1 MKIIVRLSLIA
12 ILFASC
18 AGKYGRLLKST
29 NNEAKYKAANEYYD
43 KKQWSKAQDLYNS
56 VMSYMRGTPR
66 YETMYYKYA
75 YCAFYQKDYMNAEQL
90 FKTFSDNFPTSQYQE
105 EISFNRAFC
114 YYKQSPRPE
123 LDQTPTQKA
132 MATYQEF
139 VNTYPTSTRVPQAN
153 DYIKACMAKL
163 EEKEY
168 LGCKLYYDM
177 GYFKSAHVTFQLLMD
192 DYPES
197 VHTDTY
203 LFYSIE
209 SIYKYATKSLEE
221 HQIERYNTTKAECDD
236 FENRFPNS
244 TLLDKVKDY
253 KQLSDKAINIIK
265 AKIAKYEQA
274 KEANKS

>member
-1 MKIIVRLSLIA
+1 MKIIVRLSIIA
-12 ILFASC
+12 VFFCSC
-18 AGKYGRLLKST
+18 GGKYTKLLKST
-29 NNEAKYKAANEYYD
+29 NNELKYKAANDYYD
-43 KKQWSKAQDLYNS
+43 KKQWSKAQELYNS

-66 YETMYYKYA
+66 YENMYYKYA

-90 FKTFSDNFPTSQYQE
+90 FKTFSDNFPTSQYLE
-105 EISFNRAFC
+105 EVSFNRAFC
-114 YYKQSPRPE
+114 FYKQSPRPE

-139 VNTYPTSTRVPQAN
+139 VNTYPSSTKVAQAN

-177 GYFKSAHVTFQLLMD
+177 GIYKSAHVTFQLLMD

-197 VHTDTY
+197 IHTDKY
-203 LFYSIE
+203 LLYSVE
-209 SIYKYATKSLEE
+209 SMYKYAGKSLPE
-221 HQIERYNTTKAECDD
+221 HQEERYNTVKSECDD
-236 FENRFPNS
+236 FENRFS
-244 TLLDKVKDY
+244 TSPLLDKIKDY
-253 KQLSDKAINIIK
+253 KQLSENAIKKIK
-265 AKIAKYEQA
+265 DEQA

>member
-1 MKIIVRLSLIA
+1 MKFIVRLSLIA
-12 ILFASC
+12 VLFCSC
-18 AGKYGRLLKST
+18 GSKYTKLLKST
-29 NNEAKYKAANEYYD
+29 NNELKYKAANEYFE
-43 KKQWSKAQDLYNS
+43 KKQWSKAQELYS
-56 VMSYMRGTPR
+56 SLMSYMRSTPR

-90 FKTFSDNFPTSQYQE
+90 FKQFMDNFPTSQYLE
-105 EISFNRAFC
+105 EVSFNRAFC

-139 VNTYPTSTRVPQAN
+139 VNTYPNSTRVAQAN

-168 LGCKLYYDM
+168 LSCKLYLDL
-177 GYFKSAHVTFQLLMD
+177 GYFKSAHTTFELLMD

-197 VHTDTY
+197 IHTDMY

-209 SIYKYATKSLEE
+209 SMYKYSQKSLPE
-221 HQIERYNTTKAECDD
+221 HQLERFNKTKDECDD
-236 FENRFPNS
+236 FATRFSNS
-244 TLLDKVKDY
+244 SYLNKVMNYKRLTDNAIKNIKD
-253 KQLSDKAINIIK
+253 
-265 AKIAKYEQA
+265 EQA
-274 KEANKS
+274 KETNKS